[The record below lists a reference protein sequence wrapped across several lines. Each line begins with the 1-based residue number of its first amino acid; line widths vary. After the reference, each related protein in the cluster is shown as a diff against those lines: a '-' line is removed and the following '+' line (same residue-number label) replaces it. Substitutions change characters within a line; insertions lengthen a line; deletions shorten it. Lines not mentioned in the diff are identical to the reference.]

1 MLKFVTP
8 TSLKTWKATSWIV
21 QSLSRLGDM
30 ELQKCNISKLG
41 MPSLQTKGVRFQTC
55 GCQVLT
61 IMFTCVHVLG
71 DQIMK
76 DIIRGKGL
84 MLKFFAP
91 KGFKTWEGKCGKFL
105 NHFLRNLIFTLW
117 GQILQC
123 TIRKLHN
130 AHPYRF
136 GLPNLDGCYTW
147 YRCQLRGMS
156 WKIVTFQNLGCQ
168 VLKNNHRVHALDV
181 HSLWLAKTSCKQFQ
195 DWGSQVLKMAWCHEI
210 PHCVFCKRHV
220 QAYNTKRFQNLRS
233 QVLRWHHV

>member
-1 MLKFVTP
+1 MPSLEQKVLDFRTVAAKSWKNYFQLCSCLGRPSHGRNSLPRQVLK
-8 TSLKTWKATSWIV
+8 SWIV

-123 TIRKLHN
+123 TILKLHN

-147 YRCQLRGMS
+147 YRCQVRGMS

-168 VLKNNHRVHALDV
+168 VLKNNP
-181 HSLWLAKTSCKQFQ
+181 SCSCLGCPQSIVSK
-195 DWGSQVLKMAWCHEI
+195 
-210 PHCVFCKRHV
+210 
-220 QAYNTKRFQNLRS
+220 N
-233 QVLRWHHV
+233 

>member
-61 IMFTCVHVLG
+61 IMFTCVYVLE
-71 DQIMK
+71 DQVMK

-123 TIRKLHN
+123 TILKLHN

-147 YRCQLRGMS
+147 YRCQVTGMS

-168 VLKNNHRVHALDV
+168 VLKNNP
-181 HSLWLAKTSCKQFQ
+181 SCSCLGCPQSIVSK
-195 DWGSQVLKMAWCHEI
+195 
-210 PHCVFCKRHV
+210 
-220 QAYNTKRFQNLRS
+220 N
-233 QVLRWHHV
+233 